1 MLSTSHLAI
10 GTTLFLSIT
19 SAFVASRPAAPAATL
34 PITTPQE
41 ADEEYVEPRF
51 HVEYFRTDGVS
62 AYELQQVASSLF
74 NEGWVVSA
82 TIPGLEEHGVVLQAV
97 GSASIVVACVEESVP
112 GVLELLT
119 RLQAEL
125 RVSQEPFGAPLV
137 TRQFQLRHVGRQVV
151 DEALRPFMMANSQR
165 AFPVGPNGEFDA
177 PSITVLDESGLVMVR
192 DSAARIEEIAALL
205 ASIDRPAPQVR
216 LTYLLLRGY
225 DARTLAAEGLSDAD
239 LDKDLPKDLV
249 QDLGSLV
256 PVVGFRRMSFGVVQG
271 NALAPK
277 SFSDRFAFNT
287 GSIDLEMR
295 PVNFDEQS
303 GALTLERIEF
313 ECTFGK
319 DGSSQSF
326 STGARLAPDE
336 YMVLGGVG
344 SVPVFL
350 VLRMTRL

>member
-1 MLSTSHLAI
+1 
-10 GTTLFLSIT
+10 
-19 SAFVASRPAAPAATL
+19 
-34 PITTPQE
+34 
-41 ADEEYVEPRF
+41 
-51 HVEYFRTDGVS
+51 
-62 AYELQQVASSLF
+62 
-74 NEGWVVSA
+74 
-82 TIPGLEEHGVVLQAV
+82 
-97 GSASIVVACVEESVP
+97 
-112 GVLELLT
+112 
-119 RLQAEL
+119 
-125 RVSQEPFGAPLV
+125 
-137 TRQFQLRHVGRQVV
+137 
-151 DEALRPFMMANSQR
+151 
-165 AFPVGPNGEFDA
+165 
-177 PSITVLDESGLVMVR
+177 
-192 DSAARIEEIAALL
+192 
-205 ASIDRPAPQVR
+205 VR

-239 LDKDLPKDLV
+239 LDMDLPKDLV